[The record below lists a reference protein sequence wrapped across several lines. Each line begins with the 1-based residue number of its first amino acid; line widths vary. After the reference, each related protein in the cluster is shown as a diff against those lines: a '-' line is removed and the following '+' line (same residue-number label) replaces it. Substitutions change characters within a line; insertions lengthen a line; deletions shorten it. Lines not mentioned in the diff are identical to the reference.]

1 MDCGYYTSTLNS
13 SVSLTF
19 KGHLDI
25 GGCRHWS
32 HAFDSGV
39 SIHVLGDLSLY
50 GGTAHITLDD
60 HPAQMIDLYGA
71 ASCGQVLFSRTG
83 LANGEHSLKLALT
96 GESPNMTS
104 TDGPDRLL
112 VLTNFMYVLFHVKYW
127 LLSSNT
133 TQMVVIGSDFI
144 VTIG

>member
-1 MDCGYYTSTLNS
+1 
-13 SVSLTF
+13 
-19 KGHLDI
+19 
-25 GGCRHWS
+25 
-32 HAFDSGV
+32 
-39 SIHVLGDLSLY
+39 
-50 GGTAHITLDD
+50 
-60 HPAQMIDLYGA
+60 MIDLYGA

-96 GESPNMTS
+96 GKSPNMTS

-127 LLSSNT
+127 PLSSNT